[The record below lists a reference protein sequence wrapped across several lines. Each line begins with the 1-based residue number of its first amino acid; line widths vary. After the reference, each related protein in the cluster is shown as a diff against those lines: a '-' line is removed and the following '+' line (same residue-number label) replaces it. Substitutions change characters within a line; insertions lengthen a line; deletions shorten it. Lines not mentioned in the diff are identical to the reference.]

1 VSPKIVVVHTHLLD
15 VRIHPQL
22 GLMAGGREEF
32 LSLRSNSPLEVCPA
46 SQRVLTAGRVVR
58 VLVVH
63 VYERRQRRAHPE
75 HMHPLLLRGAF
86 YIPFKS

>member
-22 GLMAGGREEF
+22 GLMALVRQR
-32 LSLRSNSPLEVCPA
+32 RSNSPLEVCPA